1 MTKTNYIVQT
11 AHGLNPNP
19 GNTQFQ
25 PIHATYFNI
34 VSNQGWPIGGL
45 LILLD
50 STNQPVRAE
59 LHLYEDVGEQAHET
73 AIRHAIQL
81 LRKRFAQEPEGSIS
95 ELDLRVMGI
104 YEQRETIQVQLPV
117 GRIQDTTPSRS
128 LPLSLPTTAMATALL
143 LFLVSGIWAALVF
156 FRSSDIGNSLDA
168 TAGADSIPETPIDNS
183 PATVSTTAS
192 QENNSVSNVEADPID
207 PAFPQTNN
215 LPVSR
220 LANAALEV
228 GRRVRIRPSFT
239 LTLRS
244 QPGASAGEE
253 KGYMQDQ
260 QEATIIGGPYWTRG
274 DSDTIVWW
282 YVRLD
287 SGLEAWA
294 AANTSQFMLL
304 EPVTSN

>member
-1 MTKTNYIVQT
+1 MTRTNYIVQT

-19 GNTQFQ
+19 GNAQFQ

-50 STNQPVRAE
+50 SANQPVRAE
-59 LHLYEDVGEQAHET
+59 LHLYEDVGDQEHET

-81 LRKRFAQEPEGSIS
+81 LRKRFVQGYGGNIS

-104 YEQRETIQVQLPV
+104 YEQRETIHIQLPV
-117 GRIQDTTPSRS
+117 ERIQDIPPIRS
-128 LPLSLPTTAMATALL
+128 FPISISTTATATALL
-143 LFLVSGIWAALVF
+143 LLLIGGIWTAFVF
-156 FRSSDIGNSLDA
+156 FRSTDI
-168 TAGADSIPETPIDNS
+168 ADSSNIGASADSAQVIPTDNS
-183 PATVSTTAS
+183 PATVSAPIN
-192 QENNSVSNVEADPID
+192 QENLVASNAVSTLID

-215 LPVSR
+215 FPVSR
-220 LANAALEV
+220 LANSSLEV
-228 GRRVRIRPSFT
+228 GQRVRIRPSFT

-244 QPGASAGEE
+244 QPGATAGEE
-253 KGYMQDQ
+253 RGYMQDQ

-287 SGLEAWA
+287 NGLEAWA

-304 EPVTSN
+304 EPITNN